1 MKTDDLLNMLGT
13 DRVAERPSGT
23 VLWRWLVPAALF
35 SFAAMAVGL
44 GVRFPLSQSLFPP
57 EILPKFVLP
66 LLLGILAAPLA
77 MRFARPLA
85 RPRLAWLWVI
95 PLLGLALLAFAY
107 ITTPSQARMMAFT
120 GKSIIPC
127 LVSIPAL
134 SAPLLA
140 AFLMA
145 LRRGAV
151 MAPMRAGL
159 IAGFAAGGLG
169 TAIYALHCTED
180 SPLFYV
186 IWYGAGILI
195 TAGAGALIGRKL
207 LRW

>member
-1 MKTDDLLNMLGT
+1 MKTDDLLNMLGS
-13 DRVAERPSGT
+13 DRVAEPLPGA
-23 VLWRWLVPAALF
+23 VLWRLLIPAALF

-44 GVRFPLSQSLFPP
+44 GVRFPLSQTLLSP
-57 EILPKFVLP
+57 EVLPKLVLP

-77 MRFARPLA
+77 LRLAQPLA
-85 RPRLAWLWVI
+85 RARLAWLWII
-95 PLLGLALLAFAY
+95 PMLGLGLLVFAY
-107 ITTPSQARMMAFT
+107 LTTPSQARMMEFT
-120 GKSIIPC
+120 GKTILPC

-134 SAPLLA
+134 SVPLLA
-140 AFLMA
+140 AFLVA

-159 IAGFAAGGLG
+159 IAGLAAGGLG

-186 IWYGAGILI
+186 TWYGAGIAI
-195 TAGAGALIGRKL
+195 TAGLGALIGRSV

>member
-1 MKTDDLLNMLGT
+1 MKTDDLLNMLGN
-13 DRVAERPSGT
+13 DRVAESLPGA

-35 SFAAMAVGL
+35 SFAAMALGL
-44 GVRFPLSQSLFPP
+44 GVRFPLSQNLFQP

-66 LLLGILAAPLA
+66 LMLGLLAAPLA
-77 MRFARPLA
+77 LRFARPLA

-95 PLLGLALLAFAY
+95 PMLGMALLAFGY
-107 ITTPSQARMMAFT
+107 LTTPSQARMMAFT
-120 GKSIIPC
+120 GKTILPC

-151 MAPMRAGL
+151 LAPARAGL
-159 IAGFAAGGLG
+159 IAGLAAGGLG

-186 IWYGAGILI
+186 VWYGAGILI
-195 TAGAGALIGRKL
+195 TAGVGALIGRKV

>member
-1 MKTDDLLNMLGT
+1 MRTDDLLNMLGNDQVT
-13 DRVAERPSGT
+13 EPPSGV
-23 VLWRWLVPAALF
+23 VLWRWLVPALVL
-35 SFAAMAVGL
+35 SFGAMAFGL
-44 GVRFPLSQSLFPP
+44 GVRLPLGQSLFLP
-57 EILPKFVLP
+57 EVLPKFVVP
-66 LLLGILAAPLA
+66 LVLGLLAAPVAL
-77 MRFARPLA
+77 RFARPLA
-85 RPRLAWLWVI
+85 KPRLGWLWVF
-95 PLLGLALLAFAY
+95 PVLGLALLAYAY
-107 ITTPSQARMMAFT
+107 LTTPSQARMMAFT
-120 GKSIIPC
+120 GKTIMPC

-140 AFLMA
+140 AFLVA

-151 MAPMRAGL
+151 VTPMRAGL

-186 IWYGAGILI
+186 TWYGAGILV
-195 TAGAGALIGRKL
+195 TAGVGALIGRKV